1 MGRPEGIQGGE
12 AARQFV
18 QSLVTAAAA
27 DTVYSD
33 LYLRRARELFA
44 TVLSAAEYEGLKR
57 VDSDIDEAIAQ
68 SRKATMLQDWQQV
81 ERLASRVED
90 LRSHSR
96 DKGEFRELGAAVY
109 DNSLVGIDP
118 FSPGFE
124 SVAGCN
130 KDPAAVRDDLVEQLA
145 ILARGDAPLA
155 SFYESRR
162 AFFAALTLYST
173 KAAATPSA
181 TRSIE
186 ELEQL
191 AAQAAQRGD
200 MTQLRFHAQEV
211 LARKASEGAAAERKT
226 DTPTAIVSRETYR
239 CPVDLSTPFSDDVIT
254 RARALGFASARTA
267 PLPQA
272 APLLDYVIDRI
283 WQPDLS
289 GTQTEVEGTMRA
301 EAVVTEAG
309 FPPEVAEPI
318 KLLVG
323 QFLCNP
329 FVNSGGA
336 RYLPNFSAEAMLI
349 EDFPEDKEAP
359 ADNGNTGLLSALG
372 LARRRGLARVE
383 IDDALLAHGAKWL
396 EEALGLDPKEFRLVC
411 IPQELYMRF
420 GRDHDWGRQQQWTHF
435 DGYQVLKNGR
445 RRALVGGDVRY
456 GGLTDLVSI
465 GMTDR
470 REGVLVRFAVIRR
483 ARQVARWR

>member
-1 MGRPEGIQGGE
+1 MTKSNDTGSET
-12 AARQFV
+12 AARQVV
-18 QSLVTAAAA
+18 QSLVAAAA
-27 DTVYSD
+27 GDTVHSD
-33 LYLRRARELFA
+33 IYLRRARELFA
-44 TVLSAAEYEGLKR
+44 AVLSADGYEGLKR
-57 VDSDIDEAIAQ
+57 IDSDIEAAIQQ
-68 SRKATMLQDWQQV
+68 SKKATMLQDWQLV
-81 ERLASRVED
+81 ERLAGRVED
-90 LRSHSR
+90 LRRHAN

-109 DNSLVGIDP
+109 DNVVVGIDP

-130 KDPAAVRDDLVEQLA
+130 KDPAAVRDELVSALQKLVRA
-145 ILARGDAPLA
+145 DAPLA
-155 SFYESRR
+155 AFYESRR
-162 AFFAALTLYST
+162 AFFATLTLASAKT
-173 KAAATPSA
+173 AATPSSA

-186 ELEQL
+186 DLEQL

-200 MTQLRFHAQEV
+200 MAQLRFHAQEV
-211 LARKASEGAAAERKT
+211 LARKASEGAAAEKKPDAPVT
-226 DTPTAIVSRETYR
+226 VVSRDTYR
-239 CPVDLSTPFSDDVIT
+239 CPVDLSTPFHGDVTT
-254 RARALGFASARTA
+254 RARALGLASAQTA
-267 PLPQA
+267 PLPEA
-272 APLLDYVIDRI
+272 APLLDYVIDRV

-289 GTQTEVEGTMRA
+289 GAQTEVEGTMRA

-309 FPPEVAEPI
+309 FPPEVSEPI

-336 RYLPNFSAEAMLI
+336 RYLPHFSAEAVLI
-349 EDFPEDKEAP
+349 EDFEEDKEAP
-359 ADNGNTGLLSALG
+359 ADSGLLSALG
-372 LARRRGLARVE
+372 LARRRGLSRTE
-383 IDDALLAHGAKWL
+383 IDEALLAHGAKVI

-411 IPQELYMRF
+411 IPQDLYMRF
-420 GRDHDWGRQQQWTHF
+420 GRDRDWGKQQQWTHF

-445 RRALVGGDVRY
+445 RRALVGGDIRY

-483 ARQVARWR
+483 ARQVARWH